1 MTLFAKKRK
10 RYFTIGYKNDA
21 GADQVAVIEIGKDAI
36 RTTLAIVQTRSGK
49 VIEYQDEEARKNGVQ

>member
-10 RYFTIGYKNDA
+10 HYFTIGYKNDA